1 MADISKIKPNGSS
14 GTEYDIKDATA
25 RSALENKANN
35 TQTFTEASTRTNIAS
50 GETMSTLFGKIK
62 KFFTDLKTVAFTG
75 SYNDLSNK
83 PTIPAAQVQS
93 DWNQTTTTAVDYIKN
108 KPTIPAAQIQSDW
121 NQTDTTKKDYIKN
134 KPTIPTVPGV
144 VSTSANGLAP
154 KVTNTSNYLKGD
166 GTWSS
171 PANNA
176 VTVTNRTGSSYNN
189 NYPVVF
195 GTNTGTGTVTEGL
208 QKRGGDFTYNP
219 YSEKLSVYQETV
231 ESTLKVGV
239 ANSSNGYIDFH
250 RSSQGYRGE
259 LQITTGGLTADQ
271 NYYLPDETGT
281 LATREYLNSNLG
293 VQYQIKL
300 TTQTIKTKVAIA
312 AHSGSKG
319 SNCLNSLPSVT
330 APTGYTFTMNMYI
343 EATGAVGAVVLFDGT
358 MSSTSVNPF
367 IFNAGTSNWASGTS
381 MTFYIVSLFTKS

>member
-93 DWNQTTTTAVDYIKN
+93 DWNQTTTTAVDF
-108 KPTIPAAQIQSDW
+108 
-121 NQTDTTKKDYIKN
+121 IKN

-219 YSEKLSVYQETV
+219 YTEKLSVYQETV

-239 ANSSNGYIDFH
+239 ANSLTGYIDFH

-259 LQITTGGLTADQ
+259 LQITTNGLSADQ

-293 VQYQIKL
+293 KSTYLGGMKSSAMNTSSYVNLSVSNMESYNLLRISDSYYPGKAFPDYFGEVVSISHLKAATSSDPVFISGIQGTTNVSYMVYWSSATQLKVKL
-300 TTQTIKTKVAIA
+300 NTST
-312 AHSGSKG
+312 GSD
-319 SNCLNSLPSVT
+319 SRCLVVT
-330 APTGYTFTMNMYI
+330 GI
-343 EATGAVGAVVLFDGT
+343 L
-358 MSSTSVNPF
+358 
-367 IFNAGTSNWASGTS
+367 
-381 MTFYIVSLFTKS
+381 

>member
-108 KPTIPAAQIQSDW
+108 KPTIP
-121 NQTDTTKKDYIKN
+121 
-134 KPTIPTVPGV
+134 TVPGV

-219 YSEKLSVYQETV
+219 YTEKLSVYQETV
-231 ESTLKVGV
+231 ESTLKIGV
-239 ANSSNGYIDFH
+239 ANSLTGYIDFH

-259 LQITTGGLTADQ
+259 LQITTNGLSADQ

-281 LATREYLNSNLG
+281 LATREYLNSNCAKKITNANTFSTIRDALVSSNVPQG
-293 VQYQIKL
+293 VTFYNCQNCTDNPANKGI
-300 TTQTIKTKVAIA
+300 VA
-312 AHSGSKG
+312 
-319 SNCLNSLPSVT
+319 T
-330 APTGYTFTMNMYI
+330 AVFFKYTDNGTYSYVWVFG
-343 EATGAVGAVVLFDGT
+343 ATGVWTTGQTPGT
-358 MSSTSVNPF
+358 VPSSLTWTRKIN
-367 IFNAGTSNWASGTS
+367 
-381 MTFYIVSLFTKS
+381 

>member
-75 SYNDLSNK
+75 SYNDL
-83 PTIPAAQVQS
+83 T
-93 DWNQTTTTAVDYIKN
+93 N

-121 NQTDTTKKDYIKN
+121 NQSDNTKKDYIKN

-154 KVTNTSNYLKGD
+154 KITNTSNFLKGD
-166 GTWSS
+166 GTWST

-189 NYPVVF
+189 AYPVIF
-195 GTNTGTGTVTEGL
+195 GTNAGTGTVTEGL
-208 QKRGGDFTYNP
+208 QKRANSFTYNP

-239 ANSSNGYIDFH
+239 GSGTNGYIDLYN
-250 RSSQGYRGE
+250 SANGNRGE
-259 LQITTGGLTADQ
+259 IVTDTLTANRD
-271 NYYLPDETGT
+271 YTLPNESGT
-281 LATREYLNSNLG
+281 LATREYLNSNLRCN
-293 VQYQIKL
+293 KL
-300 TTQTIKTKVAIA
+300 DSFVTITNYTASNKYTFPDDGYLWF
-312 AHSGSKG
+312 SGGSTSDSNITLAG
-319 SNCLNSLPSVT
+319 SNGTEIWCTFNTNSKPQMVFVRKGMKCWLT
-330 APTGYTFTMNMYI
+330 ANSS
-343 EATGAVGAVVLFDGT
+343 ATVRFFKLYD
-358 MSSTSVNPF
+358 
-367 IFNAGTSNWASGTS
+367 
-381 MTFYIVSLFTKS
+381 

>member
-93 DWNQTTTTAVDYIKN
+93 DWNQTTTTAVDF
-108 KPTIPAAQIQSDW
+108 
-121 NQTDTTKKDYIKN
+121 IKN

-219 YSEKLSVYQETV
+219 YTEKLSVYQETV

-239 ANSSNGYIDFH
+239 ANSLTGYIDFH

-259 LQITTGGLTADQ
+259 LQITTNGLSADQ

-281 LATREYLNSNLG
+281 LATREYLNSNSSSS
-293 VQYQIKL
+293 I
-300 TTQTIKTKVAIA
+300 
-312 AHSGSKG
+312 SK
-319 SNCLNSLPSVT
+319 
-330 APTGYTFTMNMYI
+330 
-343 EATGAVGAVVLFDGT
+343 
-358 MSSTSVNPF
+358 
-367 IFNAGTSNWASGTS
+367 ASGVSGTLDKNVCIKRGNMVYVS
-381 MTFYIVSLFTKS
+381 GRVHSINNEVANKVFMTIPSGYRPPSTIHCTGGILMNSIYNVIPVEINSNGNVGFYWSSSATTTGVFFSACYPISWS